1 MRVLAQLL
9 SRASTSGFFLRSD
22 RTECFPTVKIIAVI
36 APAIHVIAIFY
47 PQPVSRHASWT
58 GPSVPSPVN
67 SSSLARTLWRFKIK
81 SVDLLGADIAHQKR
95 RPIRSET
102 APRQPCIYNA
112 TEILQV
118 GDPFQFTICD
128 ANTVDRRIRTKT
140 SIEVDVFAIGRPLC
154 EANSCTG
161 QL

>member
-1 MRVLAQLL
+1 TG
-9 SRASTSGFFLRSD
+9 TSLPYHD
-22 RTECFPTVKIIAVI
+22 
-36 APAIHVIAIFY
+36 
-47 PQPVSRHASWT
+47 
-58 GPSVPSPVN
+58 N
-67 SSSLARTLWRFKIK
+67 SSSLTRTLWIYKVK
-81 SVDLLGADIAHQKR
+81 SVELLGADIAHQKR

-102 APRQPCIYNA
+102 ARRQPCSYNA

-161 QL
+161 KISPFLRGRIEEHQFLGIHGGSHEVTTVRGQGRPI